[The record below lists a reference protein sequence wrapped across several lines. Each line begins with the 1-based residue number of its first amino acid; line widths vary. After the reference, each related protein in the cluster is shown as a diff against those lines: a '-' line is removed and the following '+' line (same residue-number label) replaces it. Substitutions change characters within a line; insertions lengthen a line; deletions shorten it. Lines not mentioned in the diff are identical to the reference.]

1 MKTTKSDKTVPRRRC
16 QSLLKVGFPCVQPA
30 GPKVSTCSPS
40 PTPNEGPPRAESA
53 VQGEE
58 LEELSTAR
66 GAPGGEDAPDAA
78 GSSDRHSGARP
89 VPCGGRGPRGSRPQQ
104 GAHLRGGLPA
114 SHARPLTAPRRL
126 KSGLRKVPQAPPR
139 RPGNVFAL
147 SGRWATSASNPAAV
161 PRKNKG
167 VPWGWGEGSW
177 VHGKP
182 RIRGE
187 ATGRG
192 VQSRSLRGTPNV
204 VELARPAPPLPF
216 LSPRAGAKP
225 PEDLEPCYGRPQP
238 SPGVAPGF
246 GYQFQSLGSR
256 ESCQAR
262 KDPQVL
268 PTWPCLWTDEVTGE
282 VATST

>member
-1 MKTTKSDKTVPRRRC
+1 MRPSADVFKHKSRQNSSRTLCQAALPRAVGWGFQAVCGAAQGCPRACKRSPSPSSTRGSEATCPFPGGGDKVKTTKSDKTVPRRRC

-40 PTPNEGPPRAESA
+40 PTPNEGTPRAESA

-126 KSGLRKVPQAPPR
+126 KSGLRKVPQAPP
-139 RPGNVFAL
+139 PGA
-147 SGRWATSASNPAAV
+147 G
-161 PRKNKG
+161 
-167 VPWGWGEGSW
+167 
-177 VHGKP
+177 
-182 RIRGE
+182 
-187 ATGRG
+187 
-192 VQSRSLRGTPNV
+192 
-204 VELARPAPPLPF
+204 PAPP
-216 LSPRAGAKP
+216 
-225 PEDLEPCYGRPQP
+225 
-238 SPGVAPGF
+238 
-246 GYQFQSLGSR
+246 
-256 ESCQAR
+256 AR
-262 KDPQVL
+262 
-268 PTWPCLWTDEVTGE
+268 
-282 VATST
+282 

>member
-1 MKTTKSDKTVPRRRC
+1 MRPSADVFKHKSRQNSSRTLCQAALPRAVGWGFQAVCGAAQGCPRACKRSPSPSSTRGSEATCPFPGGGDKVKTTKSDKTVPRRRC

-126 KSGLRKVPQAPPR
+126 KSGLRKVPQAPP
-139 RPGNVFAL
+139 PGA
-147 SGRWATSASNPAAV
+147 G
-161 PRKNKG
+161 
-167 VPWGWGEGSW
+167 
-177 VHGKP
+177 
-182 RIRGE
+182 
-187 ATGRG
+187 
-192 VQSRSLRGTPNV
+192 
-204 VELARPAPPLPF
+204 PAPP
-216 LSPRAGAKP
+216 
-225 PEDLEPCYGRPQP
+225 
-238 SPGVAPGF
+238 
-246 GYQFQSLGSR
+246 
-256 ESCQAR
+256 AR
-262 KDPQVL
+262 
-268 PTWPCLWTDEVTGE
+268 
-282 VATST
+282 